1 MKPNL
6 WIYSTPEIINRTAAS
21 LVVFGAEIFHRAKI
35 IRELDSL
42 ESITKGLDNKSIQ
55 PNNEELSEFIF
66 SHLLD
71 TICILIFFENY
82 MKAELM
88 IKGFCVHQL
97 NSYIPGFKEI
107 ARRQFSEPIL
117 MKDINS
123 IEPFEIN
130 KEKENIFHRGIKETT
145 IGLKELIG
153 SKEYLCHYQ
162 FSEEVLNFIK
172 EATIFRNKLH
182 FHDSIEFYTSM
193 EKISTLKNLK
203 AFVDETMGKV
213 IHSAHPKAEP
223 TTELEGLT
231 S

>member
-42 ESITKGLDNKSIQ
+42 ERITKGLDDKSIQ
-55 PNNEELSEFIF
+55 PNDEELSEFMF
-66 SHLLD
+66 YHLPD
-71 TICILIFFENY
+71 TICLLIFFENL

-97 NSYIPGFKEI
+97 KKDIPEFKEI
-107 ARRQFSEPIL
+107 AKRQFREPIL

-130 KEKENIFHRGIKETT
+130 EEKEEIFHRGIKETT
-145 IGLKELIG
+145 IGMRELVG
-153 SKEYLCHYQ
+153 SQEYLCHYQ
-162 FSEEVLNFIK
+162 LSEEVLNFIK
-172 EATIFRNKLH
+172 ESTMLRNKLH
-182 FHDSIEFYTSM
+182 FHDSIDFDTSM
-193 EKISTLKNLK
+193 EKISTLKNMK
-203 AFVDETMGKV
+203 VFVAETLEKR
-213 IHSAHPKAEP
+213 IHS
-223 TTELEGLT
+223 L
-231 S
+231 